1 MANRAI
7 EFVENWVSEN
17 IKAEGRPAEGDNS
30 RAQALAVQCLNAARN
45 EGISDIEIKDA
56 FDDLAAFI
64 GGEIEE
70 AKDREDGTSDEDDDE
85 DEEEEADG
93 TS

>member
-17 IKAEGRPAEGDNS
+17 IKTEGRPAEGDNS

-70 AKDREDGTSDEDDDE
+70 ANDREDGTSDEDDDE